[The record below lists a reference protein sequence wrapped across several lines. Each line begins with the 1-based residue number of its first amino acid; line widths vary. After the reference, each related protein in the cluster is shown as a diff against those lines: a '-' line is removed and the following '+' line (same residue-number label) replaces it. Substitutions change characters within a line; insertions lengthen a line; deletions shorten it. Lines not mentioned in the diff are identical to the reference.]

1 MFPHSS
7 TSLKLSL
14 APDGTTQRLYYGAY
28 QSWGAGQPQNE
39 SGVGAAQMVTHRFAA
54 LTPMNTSYPATVTLR
69 AVDFT
74 GVCAVTANVDTTSTS
89 RTSNTLMS
97 THSGAV
103 STVAVELMSAGY
115 GIDGFSKANAT
126 AIGAGVSDI
135 AAPLSWGGAGKLPL
149 PAALA
154 SGGVML
160 RAHLTGSARIYAFTL
175 HYSECRGA

>member
-1 MFPHSS
+1 
-7 TSLKLSL
+7 
-14 APDGTTQRLYYGAY
+14 
-28 QSWGAGQPQNE
+28 
-39 SGVGAAQMVTHRFAA
+39 
-54 LTPMNTSYPATVTLR
+54 MNTSYPATVTLR

-103 STVAVELMSAGY
+103 STVAVELMSTAGY
-115 GIDGFSKANAT
+115 VIDGFSKVNAT

-160 RAHLTGSARIYAFTL
+160 RAHLTGSARAYAFTL
-175 HYSECRGA
+175 HYAC